1 MSAADVPAQPLVIT
15 KDLSKVYRV
24 GESRVVA
31 LNRVNLEI
39 PRGRFVAVVGTSGSG
54 KSTLLNM
61 IGGLEKP
68 TAGQI
73 WVDGQPLHNFSETKL
88 VTYRREQVG
97 FIFQSFN
104 LMSTLTALQNVAL
117 PLSFRG
123 IPKTR
128 RNTIAKRMLVALGLG
143 DHLHHR
149 PTQLSGGQQ
158 QRVGIARAMAVNPKL
173 VFADE
178 PTGNLD
184 SKTAEQTLL
193 LFRRVIRRFNQT
205 WLMVTHDPH
214 LASYAD
220 TIVAITD
227 GRIANITHSAHE
239 DTQELS

>member
-1 MSAADVPAQPLVIT
+1 MTGGVGDLLVRT
-15 KDLSKVYRV
+15 RELSKVYRV
-24 GESRVVA
+24 GDSRVIA
-31 LNRVNLEI
+31 LNRVNLDI
-39 PRGRFVAVVGTSGSG
+39 SRGSFVAVAGTSGSG

-68 TAGQI
+68 TAGEI
-73 WVDGQPLHNFSETKL
+73 WVDGQALHTYSENKL
-88 VTYRREQVG
+88 VTFRREQVG

-104 LMSTLTALQNVAL
+104 LMPTLTAIHNVAL

-123 IPKTR
+123 M
-128 RNTIAKRMLVALGLG
+128 AKGQRTALAKKVLVMLGLG
-143 DHLHHR
+143 DHLHHK

-158 QRVGIARAMAVNPKL
+158 QRVGIARALAVNPKL

-220 TIVAITD
+220 TIISITD
-227 GRIANITHSAHE
+227 GRISDITHLAHN
-239 DTQELS
+239 DTEELA